1 MAKKETQP
9 VEEEL
14 ALDVQLTKAEMFI
27 EANLKKI
34 LSALAAVIVVSIA
47 IWGWNNYK
55 DGREAD
61 AQKAI
66 SAAQT
71 AFAQQNYDKALNGDG
86 TAKGFLNV
94 IEEYGNTK
102 TGNLAKLYAAIC
114 YANTEKTDDAIK
126 YFEDF
131 SQEDD
136 MMVSPASIAALGNCY
151 IEKGENI
158 KGAELLVKAAKA
170 ADNDA
175 ISPVFLLQAGEVYEA
190 EGQNEKALELYQ
202 QIKKQYFNSRIAAE
216 IEKYI
221 IRATK

>member
-34 LSALAAVIVVSIA
+34 LSALAAVIVVAIA

-86 TAKGFLNV
+86 TAKGFLSV

-131 SQEDD
+131 SQKDD

-158 KGAELLVKAAKA
+158 KGAELLIKAAKA

-175 ISPVFLLQAGEVYEA
+175 VSPVFLLQAGEVYEA
-190 EGQNEKALELYQ
+190 EGQTEKALELYQ